1 MEAPSLACS
10 AMRYGAA
17 VGFPASFHPF
27 RPEASTATRVYPAS
41 TARPAAVCEAVQS
54 RLEQ

>member
-1 MEAPSLACS
+1 
-10 AMRYGAA
+10 

-27 RPEASTATRVYPAS
+27 RPGARTATRVYPAS